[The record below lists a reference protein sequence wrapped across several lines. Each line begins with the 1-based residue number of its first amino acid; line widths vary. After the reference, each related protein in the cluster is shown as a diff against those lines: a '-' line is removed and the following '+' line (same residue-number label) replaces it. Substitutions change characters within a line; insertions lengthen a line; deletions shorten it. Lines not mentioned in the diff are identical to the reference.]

1 VVAWLLTVW
10 LFSLFP
16 VSVLATAQTPLQG
29 RTVAINPRLMVVVD
43 DGSIYVTE
51 TGLAGDEVGT

>member
-1 VVAWLLTVW
+1 LTVW